1 MATCE
6 SRYAFNQT
14 TTRIIGHEGLHESL
28 NYSSVIIGK
37 NASLPRF
44 SLLLVRVSE
53 SRYPLGGVRNVEVH
67 GDILYIIGGKRVLR
81 VRS

>member
-14 TTRIIGHEGLHESL
+14 TTRVIGHEGLQESL

-37 NASLPRF
+37 NASIPRF
-44 SLLLVRVSE
+44 SLLLVRVGE
-53 SRYPLGGVRNVEVH
+53 SRYSLGGMRNVEVH
-67 GDILYIIGGKRVLR
+67 EDIVYIMGGKRVLR